1 MGGGGLDVLWLGL
14 WLREAG
20 DVLGPI
26 RATAF
31 LGAVPLLLGF
41 AGLRRRSTLLRGSVL
56 AFVCMLTIGAMTG
69 CSSGKMA
76 SPTAPSTPSAPA
88 TTQITITATS
98 GSLTHSIPVALTT
111 N

>member
-1 MGGGGLDVLWLGL
+1 
-14 WLREAG
+14 
-20 DVLGPI
+20 
-26 RATAF
+26 
-31 LGAVPLLLGF
+31 
-41 AGLRRRSTLLRGSVL
+41 
-56 AFVCMLTIGAMTG
+56 MLTIGAMTG

-88 TTQITITATS
+88 TTQISITATS